1 MILEL
6 PKNEYLT
13 KMWVGDPKHQR
24 EVFDGRFQK
33 VSTRSMGMQIPSGLV
48 SEVSLQDF
56 EWGCGQISS
65 RDHQATVRVEEGRDF
80 GWQCTDRPHPF
91 GLVDTAEVFG
101 FRVRRVC
108 ERQECNQD
116 FRYASRAEAAVLGQ
130 TFLGER
136 VLCQHSRSG
145 RGPNPQ
151 VCAVAVKKR
160 SNHRSTQAM
169 ERVRTL
175 LGSPS
180 YHPL

>member
-33 VSTRSMGMQIPSGLV
+33 ASTRSMGMQIPSGVV
-48 SEVSLQDF
+48 SEVSIQDF
-56 EWGCGQISS
+56 ERGYRQISS
-65 RDHQATVRVEEGRDF
+65 RDHKATVRMEEGGDL

-91 GLVDTAEVFG
+91 GFVDTAEVFG
-101 FRVRRVC
+101 FRVGRIS

-116 FRYASRAEAAVLGQ
+116 VRYASRAEAAVLGT

-136 VLCQHSRSG
+136 VLRQHSRSG
-145 RGPNPQ
+145 RGGNPQ
-151 VCAVAVKKR
+151 ICAVAVEKR
-160 SNHRSTQAM
+160 SNHRSTQVM
-169 ERVRTL
+169 EKVMTL

-180 YHPL
+180 CHPF